1 VPAQV
6 EDKQTIGISAPVR
19 SEAFGSN
26 PFGEERRRTAMRRKL
41 CPPSPSPISPVLDCS
56 REQGS
61 LSHKHSIYS
70 MSGAEPDCEARDTLV
85 MEKQGLRCLVVWEPD
100 TEFIWYCME
109 CADASP
115 MV

>member
-1 VPAQV
+1 
-6 EDKQTIGISAPVR
+6 
-19 SEAFGSN
+19 
-26 PFGEERRRTAMRRKL
+26 M
-41 CPPSPSPISPVLDCS
+41 
-56 REQGS
+56 
-61 LSHKHSIYS
+61 
-70 MSGAEPDCEARDTLV
+70 V

>member
-1 VPAQV
+1 MPAQV
-6 EDKQTIGISAPVR
+6 GDKRTIGVSAPVR
-19 SEAFGSN
+19 SEASGSN
-26 PFGEERRRTAMRRKL
+26 SFGEERRRSAASREL
-41 CPPSPSPISPVLDCS
+41 CAPSPSPISPVLDCS

-70 MSGAEPDCEARDTLV
+70 TSGAEPDCEARDTLV